1 MLSATIA
8 LVGIFYALYLRVF
21 TDIWVEG
28 WTALM
33 IAVLF
38 IGGVLLI
45 CVGILGEYVG
55 RIYNE
60 IKERPLY
67 VVQEY
72 VGFNQNEPKMSR
84 SPNVVK
90 K

>member
-1 MLSATIA
+1 ML
-8 LVGIFYALYLRVF
+8 GIVYALALRLF
-21 TDIWVEG
+21 TSIWLEG

-38 IGGVLLI
+38 VGGVQLI
-45 CVGILGEYVG
+45 CMGILGEYVG

-60 IKERPLY
+60 IKRRPLY

-72 VGFNQNEPKMSR
+72 CGFEERAPAKSR
-84 SPNVVK
+84 SPVALQHS
-90 K
+90 